1 MAKKKRKP
9 KSRRSQQEHPDLD
22 PKFNL
27 RSRLELIDQDY
38 LDKLSPEELKWLNQ
52 FNREYVSASLD
63 SENPRK
69 NLHRNKKL
77 RKSCY
82 DQNNSRNRDVLT
94 RAKAAKL
101 LIDYETLIE
110 ESDYNDYEEKLIN
123 ELDKKQ
129 TREAID
135 WLAEQL
141 DKDETVLENQLINE
155 TKGEKK

>member
-1 MAKKKRKP
+1 
-9 KSRRSQQEHPDLD
+9 
-22 PKFNL
+22 
-27 RSRLELIDQDY
+27 
-38 LDKLSPEELKWLNQ
+38 
-52 FNREYVSASLD
+52 
-63 SENPRK
+63 
-69 NLHRNKKL
+69 
-77 RKSCY
+77 
-82 DQNNSRNRDVLT
+82 VLT